1 MSAIKG
7 TRGTPNLKSAGP
19 TLHHISATKLWIM
32 EIERENLF
40 EKIHRIYVLEE
51 DFARQVQP

>member
-1 MSAIKG
+1 MSAIKRR
-7 TRGTPNLKSAGP
+7 RGTPNDKSAGL
-19 TLHHISATKLWIM
+19 TLHHSSERKSIKRWIR

-51 DFARQVQP
+51 DFAR

>member
-7 TRGTPNLKSAGP
+7 TRGTPNIKSAGP
-19 TLHHISATKLWIM
+19 TLHHISETKLWIM

-51 DFARQVQP
+51 DFAR